1 MQKVPG
7 IASAKVS
14 LNDGLTILDFKPEN
28 SVRLSALRQV
38 IRNNGFVTNESQ
50 VIVSGTIIAA
60 GDGLVLEVKGSNER
74 LLLKPGVSA
83 GAEFEQ
89 LRARLKTPGGA
100 DLVISGTADTK
111 DPKAFSIAVA
121 KASAP

>member
-7 IASAKVS
+7 IASVKVS

-28 SVRLSALRQV
+28 SVSLSALRQV

-50 VIVSGTIIAA
+50 VAVRGTVIAA
-60 GDGLVLEVKGSNER
+60 GNGLVLEVKGSGER
-74 LLLKPGVSA
+74 LPLKAAASA

-100 DLVISGTADTK
+100 DVVISGTADTK